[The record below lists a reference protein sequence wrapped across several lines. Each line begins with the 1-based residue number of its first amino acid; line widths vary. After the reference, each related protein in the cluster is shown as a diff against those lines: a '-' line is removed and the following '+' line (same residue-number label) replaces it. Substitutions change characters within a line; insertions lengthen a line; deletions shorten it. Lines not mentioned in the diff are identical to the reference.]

1 MASFNSTFE
10 YKQFTATTQVRASEM
25 GGIFCSSST
34 AGTVTIYDDA
44 FGGVTNKIVDTVTLA
59 PGWYFMPFRA
69 QSGSFNVVVTGALSA
84 TIALA

>member
-1 MASFNSTFE
+1 MANVTSTFL
-10 YKQFTATTQVRASEM
+10 YRQITATTQIRAAEIA
-25 GGIFCSSST
+25 GIFVSSST

-44 FGGVTNKIVDTVTLA
+44 FGGLTNKIVDTVTLA

-69 QSGSFNVVVTGALSA
+69 QSGAFNVVVTGTLSA

>member
-10 YKQFTATTQVRASEM
+10 FKQITGSIQLRASEL

-44 FGGVTNKIVDTVTLA
+44 FGGLTNKVIDTVTLA
-59 PGWYFMPFRA
+59 PGWYPMPFRS
-69 QSGSFNVVVTGALSA
+69 QSSSFNVVVTGTLSA
-84 TIALA
+84 TIAFA